1 MDFGSVCWFESSWA
15 NDERHERLAQQGFRC
30 FMGKPSS
37 CAAIFIGCL
46 SNHLLIC
53 RRNIL
58 NTTPT
63 ASASLLK

>member
-1 MDFGSVCWFESSWA
+1 
-15 NDERHERLAQQGFRC
+15 
-30 FMGKPSS
+30 MGKPSS